1 MRCYPSLKEF
11 LSYFINPV
19 KRFFPIFLRFS
30 GIILPPHLP
39 WVAPQMPLYVRDAP
53 IHDFPKR
60 HVAPSID
67 ILQTPPG
74 NATGPR
80 PDDASRIIATMKQP
94 TKHTLHSIDRT
105 R

>member
-19 KRFFPIFLRFS
+19 KRFFPIFSRFL

-39 WVAPQMPLYVRDAP
+39 WVAPQMPLYGRDAP

-80 PDDASRIIATMKQP
+80 PDDASRIIVTMKQP